1 MRLISAALAVALTPA
16 FVVLPT
22 ISFAAAADAPR
33 PVAPKV
39 VSTPISGIDPAAASR
54 EARAGRSLATGRA
67 AGASSLTATSDAARS
82 VAGANRAVQ
91 ARAADRVTSVL
102 TPEQTRPRFTVAGI
116 SWARTTDL
124 SADDVTVQVRIKE
137 AAGWSA
143 WELLPVPDDG
153 PEAGTAEAVGARLG
167 TTPIVSEGGTGI
179 QVRVDT
185 PRGRT
190 LPDLSVTTIDP
201 GTSPADDDLA
211 ARTPAATASAA
222 TAQPTIVTRAQWGA
236 DERLR
241 GGKTL
246 SSTIKAI
253 TIHHTA
259 GTNDYT
265 PETAAAQVRGI
276 YAYDTQGLGWADI
289 AYNFLVDKWGRVYE
303 GRAGSITEPVRGA
316 HSMGFNT
323 DTMGIAAMGN
333 YETTSAP
340 TAMVDSLAKVAG
352 WKLSQYG
359 VSPTATSQLTSQ
371 GGTGAKYAA
380 GVTVSLPSL
389 HAHQNTSYT
398 LCPGKY
404 LYPLMGTIRSKAAA
418 YATAPPPITT
428 PPPPAPVTT
437 SKLYAAYGKLTL
449 AAGATGWPVRDL
461 QLELNRRGYA
471 VGTADG
477 DFGAQT
483 TAGVSA
489 FQKAAR
495 VPVTGTVTANEWK
508 ALSGL
513 SYTRVLALTAAP
525 RVGFNSDGRGDAL
538 GRTSTGDLV
547 LYPVIGSTIGTPVK
561 VGTGWGGFAQVLSPG
576 DWDGDRFSDVL
587 ALTRTGDVWLYR
599 GDGRG
604 RFKSGKV
611 KVGSGFTTTTLL
623 VAPGDWTGDRK
634 PDLLAR
640 KANGELWLLTGSGT
654 GGFAGTAR
662 KIGTGWQVFT
672 DIATPGDVNGD
683 GRADL
688 LARTKT
694 GLLYL
699 YLGTGAGT
707 GTGTG
712 YRPGQVVGQGWGGF
726 AAILSTGDVTGDG
739 VPDLMARTVTNTTY
753 LYAGNG
759 RGAVSSG
766 RKLSAPW
773 AATTQ
778 LFGVR

>member
-16 FVVLPT
+16 FVALPT
-22 ISFAAAADAPR
+22 VSFAASDAPR

-54 EARAGRSLATGRA
+54 EAKAGRSLATGR
-67 AGASSLTATSDAARS
+67 GSASTATSDAATSDAARS
-82 VAGANRAVQ
+82 VAGRSVAGRPVAASRADQ
-91 ARAADRVTSVL
+91 VTSVL
-102 TPEQTRPRFTVAGI
+102 TQEQARPHFTVAGI
-116 SWARTTDL
+116 SWASTTDL

-137 AAGWSA
+137 ASGWSA

-185 PRGRT
+185 PRGRI

-201 GTSPADDDLA
+201 GTSPADDDLTA
-211 ARTPAATASAA
+211 KSPAAAASAA
-222 TAQPTIVTRAQWGA
+222 AAQPTIITRAQWGA
-236 DERLR
+236 DESLR
-241 GGKTL
+241 GSKAL

-323 DTMGIAAMGN
+323 NTMGISAMGN
-333 YETTSAP
+333 YETATAP
-340 TAMVDSLAKVAG
+340 AAMVDSLAKVAG

-359 VSPTATSQLTSQ
+359 VSPSATTQLTSQ

-380 GVTVSLPSL
+380 GVTVTLATI

-404 LYPLMGTIRSKAAA
+404 LYPQMGAIRSKAAT
-418 YATAPPPITT
+418 YAATSAPVTT
-428 PPPPAPVTT
+428 PPPAPVAT
-437 SKLYAAYGKLTL
+437 SKLYAAYGGLTL
-449 AAGATGWPVRDL
+449 ADGTTGWPVRDL
-461 QLELNRRGYA
+461 QLELNRRGYV

-477 DFGAQT
+477 DFGAKT

-489 FQKAAR
+489 FQKTAR
-495 VPVTGTVTANEWK
+495 VAVTGTVTTNDWK

-513 SYTRVLALTAAP
+513 PYAKVMGLTAAK
-525 RVGFNSDGRGDAL
+525 RGGFNSDGRGDAL
-538 GRTSTGDLV
+538 GRTSAGDLV
-547 LYPVIGSTIGTPVK
+547 LYPVIGSTIGSPVR

-587 ALTRTGDVWLYR
+587 ALARTGDVWLYR

-604 RFKSGKV
+604 RFKAGKV
-611 KVGSGFTTTTLL
+611 LVGSGFATTTLL
-623 VAPGDWTGDRK
+623 VAPGDWTGDGK

-640 KANGELWLLTGSGT
+640 KANGELWLLTGTGT

-662 KIGTGWQVFT
+662 RIGTGWQTYT
-672 DIATPGDVNGD
+672 DLVTPGDLTGD
-683 GRADL
+683 GRPDL
-688 LARTKT
+688 VGRTKT

-699 YLGTGAGT
+699 YVGT

-712 YRPGQVVGQGWGGF
+712 YQPAKLVGHGWGGF
-726 AAILSTGDVTGDG
+726 ATVLSTGDITGDG
-739 VPDLMARTVTNTTY
+739 LADLVARTTNNVTY
-753 LYAGNG
+753 VYAGDG
-759 RGAVSSG
+759 RGGFRPG

-773 AATTQ
+773 AGTTA

>member
-1 MRLISAALAVALTPA
+1 M
-16 FVVLPT
+16 
-22 ISFAAAADAPR
+22 
-33 PVAPKV
+33 
-39 VSTPISGIDPAAASR
+39 
-54 EARAGRSLATGRA
+54 
-67 AGASSLTATSDAARS
+67 
-82 VAGANRAVQ
+82 
-91 ARAADRVTSVL
+91 TSVL
-102 TPEQTRPRFTVAGI
+102 TGEQTRPRFTVAGV
-116 SWARTTDL
+116 SWARTTEL
-124 SADDVTVQVRIKE
+124 SAHDVSVQVRIKE

-143 WELLPVPDDG
+143 WELLPIPDDG
-153 PEAGTAEAVGARLG
+153 PEPGTAEAVGARLG

-185 PRGRT
+185 PRGRP

-201 GTSPADDDLA
+201 GTSPADDDLSA
-211 ARTPAATASAA
+211 KTPAASASAA
-222 TAQPTIVTRAQWGA
+222 AAQPTIITRAQWGA

-241 GGKTL
+241 GSKTL
-246 SSTIKAI
+246 SSTVKAI

-265 PETAAAQVRGI
+265 PESAAAQVRGI

-303 GRAGSITEPVRGA
+303 GRAGSMTEPVRAA

-359 VSPTATSQLTSQ
+359 VSPSGTSQLTSQ

-380 GVTVSLPSL
+380 GVTVALSSI

-404 LYPLMGTIRSKAAA
+404 LSPLMGTIRSKAAA
-418 YATAPPPITT
+418 HVTT
-428 PPPPAPVTT
+428 PAPIPTPPPAPVAT
-437 SKLYAAYGKLTL
+437 SKLYDAYGKLTL
-449 AAGATGWPVRDL
+449 AAGATGWSVRDL

-471 VGTADG
+471 VGAADG
-477 DFGAQT
+477 DFGAR
-483 TAGVSA
+483 TAAAVTA

-495 VPVTGTVTANEWK
+495 VSVTGTVATNDWK

-513 SYTRVLALTAAP
+513 RYTRVLTLTATP
-525 RVGFNSDGRGDAL
+525 RDGFNSDGRGDAL
-538 GRTSTGDLV
+538 GRTRTGDLI
-547 LYPVIGSTIGTPVK
+547 LYPVIGSTIGSPVK
-561 VGTGWGGFAQVLSPG
+561 VGSGWGGFAQVLSPG

-587 ALTRTGDVWLYR
+587 GLTRTGDVWLYR

-604 RFKSGKV
+604 RFKAGKV
-611 KVGSGFTTTTLL
+611 LVGSGFTTTTLL
-623 VAPGDWTGDRK
+623 IAPGDWTGDGK

-654 GGFAGTAR
+654 GGFAGSAR
-662 KIGTGWQVFT
+662 KVGTGWQIFG
-672 DIATPGDVNGD
+672 DIATPGDLDGD

-688 LARTKT
+688 LARTRT

-712 YRPGQVVGQGWGGF
+712 YRPGQVIGHGWGGF
-726 AAILSTGDVTGDG
+726 ASIWSTGDVTGDG
-739 VPDLMARTVTNTTY
+739 KPDLLGRTSTNLTY
-753 LYAGNG
+753 VYAGTG
-759 RGAVSSG
+759 RGTVYSG
-766 RKLSAPW
+766 RPLNAPW